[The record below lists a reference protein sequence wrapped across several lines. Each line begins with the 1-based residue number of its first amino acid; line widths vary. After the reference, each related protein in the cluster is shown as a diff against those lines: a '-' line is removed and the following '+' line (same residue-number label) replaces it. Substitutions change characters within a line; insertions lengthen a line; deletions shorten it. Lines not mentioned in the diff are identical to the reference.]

1 MFTVTK
7 YPQGTF
13 SWADCTTTD
22 TAAGKQFYAELMG
35 WEIAD
40 FPMGPDMGDMVYT
53 MFMQDGQAVAA
64 LAGMPPG
71 MPEMPPFW
79 NNYVTVDDVDAMAE
93 KVVAAGGSINMG
105 PMDVFDNGR
114 MLSVMDPTG
123 ANLMLWQPR
132 SHIGA
137 GLVNTPGALCWNEL
151 YTRDAEAAKA
161 FYGELLGWSFMA
173 DPNNPGYSM
182 IQNKG
187 RMNGGIFTMDDE
199 MSAVMPPMWMPY
211 FSVADIEAAAERVVE
226 LGGTVFIGPQ
236 AAGEVGTFILFTD
249 PQGAHCYLIQLREP
263 EAWVE

>member
-13 SWADCTTTD
+13 SWVDCTTTD
-22 TAAGKQFYAELMG
+22 TVAGKQFYAGLMG

-79 NNYVTVDDVDAMAE
+79 NNYVTVDDVDAMVE
-93 KVVAAGGSINMG
+93 KVVTAGGSINMG

-151 YTRDAEAAKA
+151 HTRDAEAAKA
-161 FYGELLGWSFMA
+161 FYGELLGWSFT
-173 DPNNPGYSM
+173 PEEQSYSL
-182 IQNKG
+182 IQNG
-187 RMNGGIFTMDDE
+187 ERMNGGIFSLDE
-199 MSAVMPPMWMPY
+199 NMAARMPPRWLPY
-211 FSVADIEAAAERVVE
+211 FSVTDIEAAAERVKA
-226 LGGTVFIGPQ
+226 LGGMVLMGPHE
-236 AAGEVGTFILFTD
+236 AGQWGTLVLFAD
-249 PQGAHCYLIQLREP
+249 PQGAQSFLIQLREP
-263 EAWVE
+263 QAWSE